1 MEMHGPPLPHLPPQ
15 AGKERNCLMAQPILG
30 TLSSVLKIQVGH
42 FQQGASGGIALSSHT
57 CSSLYQVDGLH
68 CHMRA
73 SDM

>member
-42 FQQGASGGIALSSHT
+42 FQQQEPQEAL
-57 CSSLYQVDGLH
+57 L
-68 CHMRA
+68 CHRTPA
-73 SDM
+73 LLSTK